1 MLSKNNK
8 QAINTSNGKMVG
20 EYRRLVALAAVFLV
34 VVVLASLAHQV
45 LFSPEAALRRE
56 MEQLRDQGVP
66 VERVYRDDDFGCLV
80 VEFMDMEDEYVQPVR
95 EIMGYGQPVLFR
107 ELETPEA
114 HVGEP
119 PSTPLEICVAYNAL
133 EEDLDHRVIKEPD
146 FVGGLLRLTFMDE
159 LTENEV
165 ETVTGMVGGDV
176 AIEFHEWGWK
186 DRVLVGEPTFEI
198 EKLEAALSR
207 LEGLPESIRDAM
219 WGNPS
224 VDERM
229 GMLKI
234 KLYKLRRYSGVI
246 DAVRDVVG
254 GDTPVV
260 FFLYQHEPYEA
271 ETFTSPIE
279 VVEDY
284 VGLLNFTDVG
294 YEILSWTEETIW
306 SCEKAVASIH
316 FVVDGEHV
324 QFEEL
329 RLEMRNGTWRSRGRG
344 RWGTRSPSSD
354 VEIVGYLFDA
364 GVRGRGRL
372 RGVTPVVENTGEGTA
387 YITEVEVEVGNSTSV
402 MRQSY
407 STFGGGFWDGL
418 IKAKSVDY
426 VGPVYPEDT
435 WVTEDGSL
443 ATLRL
448 SPMRGKAYTIT
459 ITLRDGEG
467 TVLASETFTHVF
479 QDDVNPGP

>member
-1 MLSKNNK
+1 
-8 QAINTSNGKMVG
+8 MVG
-20 EYRRLVALAAVFLV
+20 ECKRLAAFTAVFLATV
-34 VVVLASLAHQV
+34 TLAYATHQI
-45 LFSPEAALRRE
+45 LFSPEAVLRRE
-56 MEQLRDQGVP
+56 MENLRDQGVP

-95 EIMGYGQPVLFR
+95 EIVGYGQPVLFR

-119 PSTPLEICVAYNAL
+119 PSTPLEVCRAYNAL
-133 EEDLDHRVIKEPD
+133 EEGLDLRVIKEPN

-165 ETVTGMVGGDV
+165 ETVTGLVGGGV

-186 DRVLVGEPTFEI
+186 DRVLVGEPTFET

-207 LEGLPESIRDAM
+207 LEGLPESIRDAI

-224 VDERM
+224 VDNRT

-234 KLYKLRRYSGVI
+234 NLYRLRRYSGVI
-246 DAVRDVVG
+246 DAVRDAVG

-284 VGLLNFTDVG
+284 VGLLNLTDVG

-329 RLEMRNGTWRSRGRG
+329 RLEMRNGTWEGGGRG
-344 RWGTRSPSSD
+344 RWGTRSPSRD

-364 GVRGRGRL
+364 GVSGERGCL
-372 RGVTPVVENTGEGTA
+372 HSVMPVVENLGEDTA
-387 YITEVEVEVGNSTSV
+387 YITNVEVEVWNSTSV

-418 IKAKSVDY
+418 IKAKSVDS
-426 VGPVYPEDT
+426 VGPVYPEYT
-435 WVTEDGSL
+435 WVTEDGRSS
-443 ATLRL
+443 TLHL
-448 SPMRGKAYTIT
+448 SSMRGKTYTIT
-459 ITLRDGEG
+459 ITLKDGEE
-467 TVLASETFTHVF
+467 TVLTSETFTHVF
-479 QDDVNPGP
+479 QDDINQEP

>member
-20 EYRRLVALAAVFLV
+20 EYRRLVAITA
-34 VVVLASLAHQV
+34 VVLAMVALASVTYHV
-45 LFSPEAALRRE
+45 LYNPEAVLRRE
-56 MEQLRDQGVP
+56 MEHLRDQGVP

-95 EIMGYGQPVLFR
+95 EVVGYGQPVLFR

-114 HVGEP
+114 LVGEP
-119 PSTPLEICVAYNAL
+119 PSTPLEVCRAYNAL
-133 EEDLDHRVIKEPD
+133 EEGLDHRVIKEPD
-146 FVGGLLRLTFMDE
+146 FVGGLLRLKFMDE

-165 ETVTGMVGGDV
+165 EAVTGLVGEGV

-186 DRVLVGEPTFEI
+186 DRILVGEPTFET
-198 EKLEAALSR
+198 ERLEAALSR

-229 GMLKI
+229 GMLRI
-234 KLYKLRRYSGVI
+234 DLYRLRRYSGVI
-246 DAVRDVVG
+246 DAVRDAVG

-271 ETFTSPIE
+271 ETFTSPVE

-329 RLEMRNGTWRSRGRG
+329 RLEMRNGTWESRGRG

-364 GVRGRGRL
+364 GVSGKRRL
-372 RGVTPVVENTGEGTA
+372 NSVTPVVENTGEGTA
-387 YITEVEVEVGNSTSV
+387 YVTEVEVEVGNSTWV

-443 ATLRL
+443 VTLRL
-448 SPMRGKAYTIT
+448 SPMRGKTYTIT

-479 QDDVNPGP
+479 QDYVNPGP

>member
-1 MLSKNNK
+1 
-8 QAINTSNGKMVG
+8 MVG
-20 EYRRLVALAAVFLV
+20 EYRRLVALTAVFLATV
-34 VVVLASLAHQV
+34 TLAYAAHQF

-56 MEQLRDQGVP
+56 MENLRDQGVP

-95 EIMGYGQPVLFR
+95 EIVGYGQPVLFR

-114 HVGEP
+114 LVGEP
-119 PSTPLEICVAYNAL
+119 PSTPLDVCVAYNAL
-133 EEDLDHRVIKEPD
+133 EEGLDHRMIKEPD
-146 FVGGLLRLTFMDE
+146 FVEGLLRLKFMDE

-165 ETVTGMVGGDV
+165 EAVTGLVGEGV

-186 DRVLVGEPTFEI
+186 DRILVGEPTFET

-207 LEGLPESIRDAM
+207 LEELPMSIRDAM

-229 GMLKI
+229 GMLRI
-234 KLYKLRRYSGVI
+234 DLYRLRRYSGVI
-246 DAVRDVVG
+246 EAVRDAVG

-260 FFLYQHEPYEA
+260 FFLYQHEPYKA
-271 ETFTSPIE
+271 ETFTSPVE
-279 VVEDY
+279 LVEDY

-372 RGVTPVVENTGEGTA
+372 HSVTPVVENSGEGTA
-387 YITEVEVEVGNSTSV
+387 YITEVEVEVGNSTSAV
-402 MRQSY
+402 RQSY
-407 STFGGGFWDGL
+407 STFGGWFWNGL
-418 IKAKSVDY
+418 IKANSVDS
-426 VGPVYPEDT
+426 VGPVYPEDA
-435 WVTEDGSL
+435 WVTEDGCF
-443 ATLRL
+443 ATLQL
-448 SPMRGKAYTIT
+448 SPMRGKMYTIT

-467 TVLASETFTHVF
+467 IVLASETFTHVF
-479 QDDVNPGP
+479 S

>member
-1 MLSKNNK
+1 
-8 QAINTSNGKMVG
+8 MVD
-20 EYRRLVALAAVFLV
+20 EYRRLVALAAVFLATV
-34 VVVLASLAHQV
+34 TLAYAAHQF
-45 LFSPEAALRRE
+45 LFSPEAVLRRE
-56 MEQLRDQGVP
+56 MGSLRDQGVP

-95 EIMGYGQPVLFR
+95 EIVGYGQPILFK

-119 PSTPLEICVAYNAL
+119 PSTPLEVCRAYNAL
-133 EEDLDHRVIKEPD
+133 EEGLDLRVIKEPD

-165 ETVTGMVGGDV
+165 ETVTGLVGGGV

-186 DRVLVGEPTFEI
+186 DRILVGEPTFET
-198 EKLEAALSR
+198 EKLEAALFR
-207 LEGLPESIRDAM
+207 LEGLPESIRDAI

-224 VDERM
+224 VDNRT

-234 KLYKLRRYSGVI
+234 NLYRLRRYSGVI
-246 DAVRDVVG
+246 DAVRDAVG

-284 VGLLNFTDVG
+284 VGLLNLTDVG

-316 FVVDGEHV
+316 FVVDGERV
-324 QFEEL
+324 PFQEL
-329 RLEMRNGTWRSRGRG
+329 RLEIHNGTWETRGAG
-344 RWGTRSPSSD
+344 KWGTRSPSKD
-354 VEIVGYLFDA
+354 VEIVGYLIDVGTTGNRTCIF
-364 GVRGRGRL
+364 GVD
-372 RGVTPVVENTGEGTA
+372 PVVENEGEGTA
-387 YITEVEVEVGNSTSV
+387 YIPEVEVELGNSTSV

-407 STFGGGFWDGL
+407 STLGKGFWDGL
-418 IKAKSVDY
+418 IKAKSVDS
-426 VGPVYPEDT
+426 VGAIYHAYT
-435 WVTEDGSL
+435 WITENGRFTNL
-443 ATLRL
+443 PL
-448 SPMRGKAYTIT
+448 SPIRGKTYMIT
-459 ITLRDGEG
+459 IALMDGEG

-479 QDDVNPGP
+479 QDDVNQES